1 MIDRALTNEK
11 CYEDVA
17 LISDTHRLSQAE
29 RLQLTRVITGAISG
43 NRDRPLFLLAVKLCQ
58 SDTIDIFDLILPG
71 QTTLV
76 RLDAALLDFIFTV
89 ATVDTVAFNTL
100 LNELDASRRTGKSIS
115 AAASALSRVLHGY
128 RSRVLPETRHHN
140 VFTAIR
146 RFVAHHRPQDRTPR
160 DGDALMFWEA
170 EGTCSFLTRYV
181 TALNALSDFVDAIRL
196 AESWQ
201 FGVSLDDREALALS
215 DDVGKEHADHDPLAP
230 DLLEASI
237 AACAETPLKILL
249 VNEIDTLRVLISIS
263 GATRRWPCD
272 SMAAIGFGPIQ
283 SMITEAMRRNPNALD
298 VSAYLGRTE
307 SYTDI
312 PIRYALLNEKLL
324 DALHLA
330 HLYSLPASET
340 GSARSN
346 MNTERKKRIAA
357 MERRKSFSEMDAA
370 ARRATLAELIEPLVT
385 LRTLLETVCAS
396 WDKFSTT
403 RWDSVQQDHQL
414 RFHAKFDL
422 LYRPQ
427 KGVDVE

>member
-1 MIDRALTNEK
+1 LIYNAQV
-11 CYEDVA
+11 YEYLCADVG
-17 LISDTHRLSQAE
+17 LIGDSHCLSQSE
-29 RLQLTRVITGAISG
+29 RMQLVRIITGAIPG

-58 SDTIDIFDLILPG
+58 SETIDIFDLILPG

-89 ATVDTVAFNTL
+89 ATVDSDAFHTL
-100 LNELDASRRTGKSIS
+100 LKELDASRRTEKSIS

-128 RSRVLPETRHHN
+128 RARVLPETRHHN

-146 RFVAHHRPQDRTPR
+146 RFFAHHRPQDPTPR

-170 EGTCSFLTRYV
+170 EGTCTFLTRFV
-181 TALNALSDFVDAIRL
+181 TALNALSDFADAIRL
-196 AESWQ
+196 SETWR
-201 FGVSLDDREALALS
+201 FGVALDDRDALALP
-215 DDVGKEHADHDPLAP
+215 DDVGKEHKANDPLAP

-237 AACAETPLKILL
+237 TALAETPLKI
-249 VNEIDTLRVLISIS
+249 VMVKEIDTLRVLISIS

-283 SMITEAMRRNPNALD
+283 SMITEAMRRKPNALD
-298 VSAYLGRTE
+298 VSAYLGGTE

-370 ARRATLAELIEPLVT
+370 VRRATLAELIEPLVT
-385 LRTLLETVCAS
+385 LRTLLEAVCAS